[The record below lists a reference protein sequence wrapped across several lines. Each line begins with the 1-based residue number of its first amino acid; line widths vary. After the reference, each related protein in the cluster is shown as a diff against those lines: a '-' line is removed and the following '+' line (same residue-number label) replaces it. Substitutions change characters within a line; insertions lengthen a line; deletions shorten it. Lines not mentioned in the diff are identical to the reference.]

1 MSNIP
6 PIGFAA
12 MLLAFVGCASTPMP
26 TEQLAVA
33 EAAVEQAER
42 AGAAEYA
49 AAGLATAQ
57 DKLQR
62 ARSGADDRSLEAE
75 EVARLAEQ
83 AEADAKLA
91 AAQAQAGK
99 MRAAVAETEANLR
112 ALEEEAARAAAV
124 HPSTLP

>member
-1 MSNIP
+1 
-6 PIGFAA
+6 
-12 MLLAFVGCASTPMP
+12 MP